1 MLVELNEEEYEALK
15 KALNE
20 ANVNIGK
27 TENFAEWTEK
37 CISEIDDAVQEVID
51 NDSSADDSDIMSAAA
66 EKINE
71 IMDSNINEDSP
82 LYPIIA
88 RELIDDW
95 TSHIFR
101 NWYTGDAAEED
112 YYLGILERM

>member
-1 MLVELNEEEYEALK
+1 M
-15 KALNE
+15 
-20 ANVNIGK
+20 
-27 TENFAEWTEK
+27 
-37 CISEIDDAVQEVID
+37 ID
-51 NDSSADDSDIMSAAA
+51 NDSSVDDSDIMSAAA

-88 RELIDDW
+88 RELIGDW

-112 YYLGILERM
+112 YYLLFGNVMPLDAGMPFFPVS